1 MAAVTSYSSDNP
13 ATLESDDPARMESA
27 EWSTQRVV
35 VVIVILHRQNEEV
48 YNFSLY

>member
-1 MAAVTSYSSDNP
+1 MAAVTSYSSDDP

-35 VVIVILHRQNEEV
+35 VVIVIFHHQNEEV